1 MVSKKEKLLI
11 AMSRVKISENLFLEK
26 NELQRIQ
33 KFSGEEGWQRAIR
46 SLVKKYG
53 VVQNKDKTSFAV
65 VVSSAANFVNVLPG
79 LAYDSNME
87 AIVMEQRVTL
97 ALGAAVTDQD
107 KWVILRRAVTNNERG
122 TVSVQSDGS
131 LTGIGTEFT
140 KVLRGQPN
148 FPTKV
153 RFTSSSQNIYEYEV
167 ISVVSDTSAI
177 LSGNFV
183 AESGMKYSVVG
194 TFTPGFI
201 PSSVDKEIYEYDHFN
216 LEIVNSATKPEVT
229 SDEFVLARIKYSVG
243 GVWNIV
249 DLRGDCTFSVD
260 SQSRSEGDSGSNGL
274 NPFVS
279 LLGIRRVGGTAWPEK
294 FARIEFLVEYAYK
307 IISFD
312 YVSTGSGYTMTIS
325 EGSCN
330 ALAVVPSAIPDGLF
344 NGFII
349 LNRENMRSVK
359 IASQIANVL
368 IVENDENASQLLSDN
383 SDLIVVPDYSHME
396 VMISAGSN
404 VVMPQIPFTKESGSA
419 DGRLRMTID
428 LEYPDTENPVETVL
442 DTVELRLK
450 YRMFSSDGYRGYPF
464 NFNTASYHDYIDG
477 ADKIAGNG
485 VAYIDLGSVVPQEEP
500 KNYS

>member
-1 MVSKKEKLLI
+1 
-11 AMSRVKISENLFLEK
+11 MSRVKISENLFLEK

-33 KFSGEEGWQRAIR
+33 KFSGEDGWQRAMR

-53 VVQNKDKTSFAV
+53 IVQNEDKTSFAV
-65 VVSSAANFVNVLPG
+65 VVSSSANSVDVLPG
-79 LAYDSNME
+79 LAYNSNME

-97 ALGAAVTDQD
+97 ALGAAVTGQD
-107 KWVILRRAVTNNERG
+107 KWIVLRRAVTNNERG

-131 LTGIGTEFT
+131 LIGVGTEFT

-167 ISVVSDTSAI
+167 VSVVSDTSAI

-183 AESGMKYSVVG
+183 AEGGMKYSVVG

-201 PSSVDKEIYEYDHFN
+201 PSSADKEIYEYDYFN

-229 SDEFVLARIKYSVG
+229 NDEFVLACIKYGVG
-243 GVWNIV
+243 GAWNIV
-249 DLRGDCTFSVD
+249 DLRGDCAFSVD
-260 SQSRSEGDSGSNGL
+260 SQSGSGSSSDSGSNGL
-274 NPFVS
+274 NPLVS
-279 LLGIRRVGGTAWPEK
+279 LLGVRRVGGTAWREK
-294 FARIEFLVEYAYK
+294 FARIELLVEYAYK
-307 IISFD
+307 ITSFD
-312 YVSTGSGYTMTIS
+312 YVSTGSGYTLTIS
-325 EGSCN
+325 NGSCN
-330 ALAVVPSAIPDGLF
+330 ALTVVPSAIPDGLF
-344 NGFII
+344 NGFIV

-359 IASQIANVL
+359 IASQTANVL
-368 IVENDENASQLLSDN
+368 TIENDENASQLLSD
-383 SDLIVVPDYSHME
+383 SPDLIVVPDFTHME

-404 VVMPQIPFTKESGSA
+404 AVMPQIPFTKESGSA
-419 DGRLRMTID
+419 DGRLRMIID
-428 LEYPDTENPVETVL
+428 LEYPDAENPVDTVL

-450 YRMFSSDGYRGYPF
+450 YRMFSSAGYRGYPF

-485 VAYIDLGSVVPQEEP
+485 VAYVSLGDIVPEEEP